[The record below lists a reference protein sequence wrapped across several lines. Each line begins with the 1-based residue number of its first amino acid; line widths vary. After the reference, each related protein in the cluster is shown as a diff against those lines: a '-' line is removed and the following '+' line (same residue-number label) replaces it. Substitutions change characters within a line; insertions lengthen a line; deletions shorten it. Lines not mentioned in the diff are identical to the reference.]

1 MYYGL
6 VLLSVSFNQIDIS
19 GGDTIV
25 APPLD
30 SFQFKADLSRLLS
43 VLIDCSFVTFILI
56 SVVLKN
62 HGLIAYWFNRLYFCC
77 ACRVAMSMSIN
88 ADVSNQ
94 PEFGCWHGTDLRPRW
109 WGLIHSHRNIRNQS
123 NVNYQFYFLCCF
135 RFDSMRLRQLNMN
148 DAPLIIWVSDD
159 VPVWF
164 GKISL
169 DCSIVVVFAWFATM

>member
-62 HGLIAYWFNRLYFCC
+62 HGLIAY
-77 ACRVAMSMSIN
+77 
-88 ADVSNQ
+88 
-94 PEFGCWHGTDLRPRW
+94 
-109 WGLIHSHRNIRNQS
+109 
-123 NVNYQFYFLCCF
+123 
-135 RFDSMRLRQLNMN
+135 
-148 DAPLIIWVSDD
+148 
-159 VPVWF
+159 
-164 GKISL
+164 
-169 DCSIVVVFAWFATM
+169 